1 MTSRLWHNLT
11 SWIQPRLQE
20 PLRLAGNTSLHGDR
34 EKKIRKGEDMTNQ
47 IAFRVTLER
56 AHLGPLGRYVDSFA
70 EWLSQQGYA
79 AYTLKYR
86 IRLTGALS
94 RFMHQQGLAESELDE
109 KTTVAF
115 LQCRGIDR
123 RIHRD
128 DVPTL
133 RCLMEHLRQSGVIL
147 PATPVI
153 DESEM
158 SRITG
163 DFAEYLT
170 RERRLSKVTLPNYLP
185 TVRLLLKERFG
196 ACPIVFAEITPADI
210 SRFVLRHAPT
220 FSCGRAK
227 LMVTALRSFF
237 RFLHL
242 RGDITVDLAAAVPT
256 VANWRLATL
265 PKWIPPEQVERLRRS
280 CDQHTTAGR
289 RNYAILLLLA
299 RLGLRSAE
307 VVALTLDDIDW
318 EAGEISIR
326 GKSRRSDRLP
336 LPHDVGEALVGY
348 LRHGRPRCSTR
359 QVFVRMKGPHRGF
372 LGSAAVYSLVKRA
385 FGRAGLAPVQK
396 GPHVLRHS
404 LATTM
409 LRKGASLREI
419 GEILRHRELATTQI
433 YAKVDLG
440 SLRTIAQAWPGGEV

>member
-1 MTSRLWHNLT
+1 
-11 SWIQPRLQE
+11 
-20 PLRLAGNTSLHGDR
+20 
-34 EKKIRKGEDMTNQ
+34 MTNQ
-47 IAFRVTLER
+47 IAFQITLER

-123 RIHRD
+123 RIHRN

-147 PATPVI
+147 PAAPVI

-158 SRITG
+158 SSITG

-170 RERRLSKVTLPNYLP
+170 RERRLSKVTLTNYIP
-185 TVRLLLKERFG
+185 TVRLLLEDCFG
-196 ACPIVFAEITPADI
+196 AGPARLEEITPSDI
-210 SRFVLRHAPT
+210 SRFVLRHTPA
-220 FSCGRAK
+220 FSRARAK
-227 LMVTALRSFF
+227 LTATALRSFF
-237 RFLHL
+237 RFLRL

-265 PKWIPPEQVERLRRS
+265 PKWIPPDEVEQLMES
-280 CDQHTTAGR
+280 CDQRTAAGR
-289 RNYAILLLLA
+289 RNFVILLLLA

-336 LPHDVGEALVGY
+336 LPHDVGEALATY
-348 LRHGRPRCSTR
+348 LRYGRPRCSTR
-359 QVFVRMKGPHRGF
+359 QVFIRMKAPYRGF

-385 FGRAGLAPVQK
+385 FDRAGLAPVQK
-396 GPHVLRHS
+396 GPHLLRHS

-409 LRKGASLREI
+409 LRNGASLGEI

>member
-1 MTSRLWHNLT
+1 MR
-11 SWIQPRLQE
+11 
-20 PLRLAGNTSLHGDR
+20 
-34 EKKIRKGEDMTNQ
+34 
-47 IAFRVTLER
+47 
-56 AHLGPLGRYVDSFA
+56 
-70 EWLSQQGYA
+70 
-79 AYTLKYR
+79 
-86 IRLTGALS
+86 
-94 RFMHQQGLAESELDE
+94 QQGLAESDLDE

-115 LQCRGIDR
+115 LQCRGIDH
-123 RIHRD
+123 RIHRN

-133 RCLMEHLRQSGVIL
+133 RHLMEHLRQSGVIP
-147 PATPVI
+147 PAAPVI

-158 SRITG
+158 SSITG
-163 DFAEYLT
+163 DFAEYLM
-170 RERRLSKVTLPNYLP
+170 RERRFSKVTLTNYLP
-185 TVRLLLKERFG
+185 TVRLLLEDRFG
-196 ACPIVFAEITPADI
+196 AGPVGIEGITPSDI
-210 SRFVLRHAPT
+210 SRFVLRHARIL
-220 FSCGRAK
+220 SKVRAK

-237 RFLHL
+237 RFLRL
-242 RGDITVDLAAAVPT
+242 RGDITVDLAGAVPT

-265 PKWIPPEQVERLRRS
+265 PKWIPPDEVEQLMES
-280 CDQHTTAGR
+280 CDQLTATGR

-336 LPHDVGEALVGY
+336 LPHDVGEALARY
-348 LRHGRPRCSTR
+348 LRYGRPRCSTR
-359 QVFVRMKGPHRGF
+359 QVFIRMKAPYRGF

-385 FGRAGLAPVQK
+385 FDRAGLAPVQK
-396 GPHVLRHS
+396 GPHLLRHS

-409 LRKGASLREI
+409 LRNGASLREI

-440 SLRTIAQAWPGGEV
+440 SLRTIAQAWPGGEA